1 MWSNCFGGA
10 ANFLFFPHGPP
21 DGVHILD
28 FVLESTNLGVF
39 SHNAC
44 RMREQ
49 LCQIDHSDRITW
61 MPFGRFL
68 VSVLPRVICL
78 TLRLHLFQAL
88 ADALRIN
95 RTIRVIYLERNQ
107 IGDEGIKVWCVERC
121 GVSPGS
127 CVRVDSGWVLL
138 FIKGS
143 HGKSPDLIEGFIIEP
158 LTFSILFRSFH
169 GLIGFWTVCLST
181 WFRYCSWTWKG
192 W

>member
-1 MWSNCFGGA
+1 MRAKVLFWVFKRVYFSWHSRWCTFWISFWS
-10 ANFLFFPHGPP
+10 LQW
-21 DGVHILD
+21 
-28 FVLESTNLGVF
+28 VF
-39 SHNAC
+39 SRNAR
-44 RMREQ
+44 RMLQQ
-49 LCQIDHSDRITW
+49 LCQIDHSDPITR
-61 MPFGRFL
+61 MPSRRSL
-68 VSVLPRVICL
+68 VYVLPRVIRLMLC
-78 TLRLHLFQAL
+78 LHLFQVL

-95 RTIRVIYLERNQ
+95 RTIRVIDFEGNQ
-107 IGDEGIKVWCVERC
+107 IGDDGIKVWWVERC

-143 HGKSPDLIEGFIIEP
+143 HGKSPDLIEGFIVEP